1 MSLTNDQIVEALN
14 DMPIIKLVELTK
26 TLEEKWGVKAAPQVV
41 QQGPGPA
48 PVPTVIAEQTEFNVI
63 LVAVG
68 EKKIDAIKA
77 VRTVLGLGLAEAKTF
92 VESGLPKVV
101 KEGVTK
107 EDAAFIKGE
116 FEKAG
121 AQVEVK

>member
-41 QQGPGPA
+41 QQGPA
-48 PVPTVIAEQTEFNVI
+48 PVPTVIAEQTEFTVT
-63 LVAVG
+63 LVAAG